1 MSLWQSSFL
10 IFVAMQLM
18 SAMKSL
24 DYGKLSNKD
33 PICCLPESLRC
44 PNESAGSGL
53 NLCGL
58 AARGRGALA
67 GRNAGRRG
75 GRHNLCHGWLLCS
88 RSALCGCPSQFCRMH
103 ATEPPVAKMD
113 GAAGC
118 SPSAFP
124 PSGSRAPTSS
134 SDAAAASA
142 IVLRP
147 SWTVP
152 LVSSCISRSIVNH
165 LRGVTLT
172 RALLGCWLRMSG
184 VAFWASVLQAD
195 A

>member
-1 MSLWQSSFL
+1 MSLWQSSLL

-18 SAMKSL
+18 SAIESL
-24 DYGKLSNKD
+24 DYVDLSNKD
-33 PICCLPESLRC
+33 PICCLPDLLRC
-44 PNESAGSGL
+44 THESAGSGL

-113 GAAGC
+113 GAAVC
-118 SPSAFP
+118 STPAFP
-124 PSGSRAPTSS
+124 PSGSRALTSS
-134 SDAAAASA
+134 FDAAAASP

-147 SWTVP
+147 SSTIP
-152 LVSSCISRSIVNH
+152 LNPICAVRGAVSC
-165 LRGVTLT
+165 
-172 RALLGCWLRMSG
+172 RAVSLPQEC
-184 VAFWASVLQAD
+184 FWAVDCLCLELRFGRQYFKQ
-195 A
+195 